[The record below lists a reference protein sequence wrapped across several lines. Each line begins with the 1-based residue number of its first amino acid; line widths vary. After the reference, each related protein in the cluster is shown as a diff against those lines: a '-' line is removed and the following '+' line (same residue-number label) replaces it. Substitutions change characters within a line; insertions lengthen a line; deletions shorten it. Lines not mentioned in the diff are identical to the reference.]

1 MGMQDQIIHVLS
13 IKGFAKEE
21 SLAVAAG
28 LEVSDVVLISQSLIE
43 EGLLE
48 SSRIGMKLTE
58 KGKRA
63 AAKVLEDV
71 RETTDLAALEAF
83 YQAFTPINQDY
94 KKSVSSWQ
102 IKTLGESAEPNDHE
116 DAEYDQRVL
125 TEMFKDHDSLKHLV
139 ATHLA
144 SCPLLR
150 DYARRLEIAFA
161 QVTAGHEQFV
171 TGALIDSYH
180 TVWFEFHEAL
190 IRLSGRDRATEA
202 AAGRAD

>member
-1 MGMQDQIIHVLS
+1 MQDQIIHVLS

-21 SLAVAAG
+21 PLAVAVG
-28 LEVSDVVLISQSLIE
+28 LEVSDVVLIAQSLTE

-58 KGKRA
+58 KGKA
-63 AAKVLEDV
+63 AAEKVLEDA
-71 RETTDLAALEAF
+71 RETTDLAALETF

-94 KKSVSSWQ
+94 KKTVSSWQ
-102 IKTLGESAEPNDHE
+102 IKTVGDSAEPNDHE
-116 DAEYDQRVL
+116 DAEYDQQVL
-125 TEMFKDHDSLKHLV
+125 KEMFKHHDSLNHLV
-139 ATHLA
+139 TTHLA

-150 DYARRLEIAFA
+150 DYARRLKIAYA
-161 QVTAGHEQFV
+161 HVRAGHHQFV

-202 AAGRAD
+202 AAGRAE

>member
-1 MGMQDQIIHVLS
+1 MQDQIIHVIS

-21 SLAVAAG
+21 PLAVAVG
-28 LEVSDVVLISQSLIE
+28 LEVSDVVLIAQSLTE

-58 KGKRA
+58 KGKA
-63 AAKVLEDV
+63 AAEKVLEDA
-71 RETTDLAALEAF
+71 RKTTDLAALETF

-94 KKSVSSWQ
+94 KKSVSAWQ
-102 IKTLGESAEPNDHE
+102 IKTVGESAEPNDHE
-116 DAEYDQRVL
+116 DAEYDQQVL
-125 TEMFKDHDSLKHLV
+125 TEMFKDHDSLNHLV
-139 ATHLA
+139 TTHLA

-150 DYARRLEIAFA
+150 DYARRLEIAYEH
-161 QVTAGHEQFV
+161 VRAGHHQFV
-171 TGALIDSYH
+171 TGALIDSYN
-180 TVWFEFHEAL
+180 TLWFEFHEAL

>member
-1 MGMQDQIIHVLS
+1 MQDQIIHVIS

-21 SLAVAAG
+21 PLAVAVG
-28 LEVSDVVLISQSLIE
+28 LEVADVVLIAQSLTE

-58 KGKRA
+58 KGKA
-63 AAKVLEDV
+63 AAEKVLEDA
-71 RETTDLAALEAF
+71 RKTTDRAALETF

-102 IKTLGESAEPNDHE
+102 IKTVGDSAEPNDHE
-116 DAEYDQRVL
+116 DAEYDQQVL
-125 TEMFKDHDSLKHLV
+125 KEMFKDHDSLNHLFT
-139 ATHLA
+139 THLA

-150 DYARRLEIAFA
+150 DYARRLEIAYA
-161 QVTAGHEQFV
+161 HVRAGHHQFV

>member
-1 MGMQDQIIHVLS
+1 MRDQIIHVLS

-21 SLAVAAG
+21 TLSVAAG
-28 LEVSDVVLISQSLIE
+28 LEVSDVELIAQNLID

-48 SSRIGMKLTE
+48 RSRIGMKLTE
-58 KGKRA
+58 KGKAA
-63 AAKVLEDV
+63 AAKILEDV
-71 RETTDLAALEAF
+71 RQTTDLAALETF

-102 IKTLGESAEPNDHE
+102 IKTVGGSTEPNDHK
-116 DAEYDQRVL
+116 DAEYDQQVL

-139 ATHLA
+139 ATQLA
-144 SCPLLR
+144 SCPLLLA
-150 DYARRLEIAFA
+150 YARRLEIAYA
-161 QVTAGHEQFV
+161 HVSAGHHQFV

-190 IRLSGRDRATEA
+190 IRLSGRDRASEA

>member
-1 MGMQDQIIHVLS
+1 MQDHIIHVLS
-13 IKGFAKEE
+13 IKGFATEE
-21 SLAVAAG
+21 ALAVAAG
-28 LEVSDVVLISQSLIE
+28 LEVSDVELIAQNLID

-48 SSRIGMKLTE
+48 RSRIGMKLTE
-58 KGKRA
+58 KGKAA
-63 AAKVLEDV
+63 AAKILEDV
-71 RETTDLAALEAF
+71 RQTTDLAALETF

-102 IKTLGESAEPNDHE
+102 IKTVGGSAEPNDHK
-116 DAEYDQRVL
+116 DAEYDQQVL

-139 ATHLA
+139 ATQLA

-150 DYARRLEIAFA
+150 AYARRLEIAYA
-161 QVTAGHEQFV
+161 HVSAGRHQFV

-190 IRLSGRDRATEA
+190 IRLSGRDRASEA

>member
-1 MGMQDQIIHVLS
+1 MQDQIIHVLS

-21 SLAVAAG
+21 TLAVAAG
-28 LEVSDVVLISQSLIE
+28 LEVSDVQLIAQNLIE

-48 SSRIGMKLTE
+48 RSRIGMKLTE
-58 KGKRA
+58 KGKA
-63 AAKVLEDV
+63 AATKILEDV
-71 RETTDLAALEAF
+71 RETTDLAALETF
-83 YQAFTPINQDY
+83 YQAFTPINRDY
-94 KKSVSSWQ
+94 KKSISSWQ
-102 IKTLGESAEPNDHE
+102 IKTVGESAEQNDHE
-116 DAEYDQRVL
+116 DAEYDQQVL
-125 TEMFKDHDSLKHLV
+125 TQMFKDHDSLKDLV
-139 ATHLA
+139 ATQLA

-150 DYARRLEIAFA
+150 AYARRLEIAYA
-161 QVTAGHEQFV
+161 HVRAGHHQFV

>member
-1 MGMQDQIIHVLS
+1 MQDQLIHVLS

-21 SLAVAAG
+21 ILAATVG
-28 LEVSDVVLISQSLIE
+28 LEVLDVELMAQSLIK

-58 KGKRA
+58 KGKAA
-63 AAKVLEDV
+63 AAKILEDA
-71 RETTDLAALEAF
+71 REKVDLVALETFYLAF
-83 YQAFTPINQDY
+83 MPINQAY

-102 IKTLGESAEPNDHE
+102 IKTVGESAEPNDHG
-116 DAEYDQRVL
+116 DAEYDQQVL
-125 TEMFKDHDSLKHLV
+125 SEMFKDHGSLKLLV

-144 SCPLLR
+144 SCPLLK
-150 DYARRLEIAFA
+150 DYARRLEKAYA
-161 QVTAGHEQFV
+161 SVSAGDYQFV

-190 IRLSGRDRATEA
+190 IRLSGKDRATEA

>member
-1 MGMQDQIIHVLS
+1 MQDQIIHVLS

-21 SLAVAAG
+21 PLAVAVG
-28 LEVSDVVLISQSLIE
+28 LEVSDVVLIAQSLTE
-43 EGLLE
+43 GGLLE

-58 KGKRA
+58 KGKA
-63 AAKVLEDV
+63 AAEEILEDA
-71 RETTDLAALEAF
+71 RETTDLAALETF

-102 IKTLGESAEPNDHE
+102 IKTVGDAAEPNDHE
-116 DAEYDQRVL
+116 DAEYDQQVL
-125 TEMFKDHDSLKHLV
+125 KEMFKDHDSLNHLV
-139 ATHLA
+139 TTHLA

-150 DYARRLEIAFA
+150 DYARRLEIAYA
-161 QVTAGHEQFV
+161 HVRAGHHQFV

-202 AAGRAD
+202 AAGRAE

>member
-1 MGMQDQIIHVLS
+1 MQDQIIHVLS

-21 SLAVAAG
+21 PLAVAVG
-28 LEVSDVVLISQSLIE
+28 LEVSDVVLIAKSLTE
-43 EGLLE
+43 GGLLE

-58 KGKRA
+58 KGKA
-63 AAKVLEDV
+63 AAEKVLEDA
-71 RETTDLAALEAF
+71 RKTTDLAALETF

-102 IKTLGESAEPNDHE
+102 IKTVGDSAEPNDHE
-116 DAEYDQRVL
+116 DAEYDQQVL
-125 TEMFKDHDSLKHLV
+125 KEMFKDHDSLNHLV
-139 ATHLA
+139 TTHLA

-150 DYARRLEIAFA
+150 DYARRLKIAYA
-161 QVTAGHEQFV
+161 HVRAGHHQFV

>member
-1 MGMQDQIIHVLS
+1 MGMRDQLIHVLS
-13 IKGFAKEE
+13 IKGFAREE
-21 SLAVAAG
+21 ILVAALG
-28 LEVSDVVLISQSLIE
+28 LKASDVGLMAQSLIE

-58 KGKRA
+58 KGKAA
-63 AAKVLEDV
+63 AAKILEDV
-71 RETTDLAALEAF
+71 RETTDLAALQTF

-102 IKTLGESAEPNDHE
+102 IKTVGESAEPNDHE
-116 DAEYDQRVL
+116 DVEYDQQVL

-139 ATHLA
+139 ATRLA

-150 DYARRLEIAFA
+150 AYARRLEIAYA
-161 QVTAGHEQFV
+161 HVNAGHHQFV

>member
-1 MGMQDQIIHVLS
+1 MQDQLIHVLS

-21 SLAVAAG
+21 ILAATVG
-28 LEVSDVVLISQSLIE
+28 LEVSHVELMAQSLIKE
-43 EGLLE
+43 SLLE

-58 KGKRA
+58 KGKAA
-63 AAKVLEDV
+63 AAKILEDA
-71 RETTDLAALEAF
+71 REKVDLVALETFYLAF
-83 YQAFTPINQDY
+83 MPINQAF

-102 IKTLGESAEPNDHE
+102 IKTVGESAEPNDHG
-116 DAEYDQRVL
+116 DAEYDQQVL
-125 TEMFKDHDSLKHLV
+125 SEMFKDHGSLKLLV

-144 SCPLLR
+144 SCPLLK
-150 DYARRLEIAFA
+150 DYARRLEKAYA
-161 QVTAGHEQFV
+161 SVTAGDYQFV

>member
-28 LEVSDVVLISQSLIE
+28 LEVSDIVLIVQSLIE

-58 KGKRA
+58 KGRRA

-71 RETTDLAALEAF
+71 RETTDLAALETF

-102 IKTLGESAEPNDHE
+102 IKTVGKSAEPNDHE

-161 QVTAGHEQFV
+161 QVSAGHEQFV

>member
-1 MGMQDQIIHVLS
+1 MQDQIIHVLS

-21 SLAVAAG
+21 PLAVAVG
-28 LEVSDVVLISQSLIE
+28 LEVSDVVLIAQSLTE
-43 EGLLE
+43 GGLLE

-58 KGKRA
+58 KGKA
-63 AAKVLEDV
+63 AAEKVLEDA
-71 RETTDLAALEAF
+71 RETTDLAALETF

-102 IKTLGESAEPNDHE
+102 IKTVGDSVEPNDHE
-116 DAEYDQRVL
+116 DAEYDQQVL
-125 TEMFKDHDSLKHLV
+125 KEMFKDHDSLNHLV
-139 ATHLA
+139 TTHLA

-150 DYARRLEIAFA
+150 DYARRLEIAYA
-161 QVTAGHEQFV
+161 HVRAGHHQFV

>member
-1 MGMQDQIIHVLS
+1 MGMQDQLIHVLS

-21 SLAVAAG
+21 ILAATVG
-28 LEVSDVVLISQSLIE
+28 LEVLDVELMAQSLIK

-58 KGKRA
+58 KGKAA
-63 AAKVLEDV
+63 AAKILEDA
-71 RETTDLAALEAF
+71 REKVDLVALETFYLAF
-83 YQAFTPINQDY
+83 MPINQAY

-102 IKTLGESAEPNDHE
+102 IKTVGESAEPNDHG
-116 DAEYDQRVL
+116 DAEYDQQVL
-125 TEMFKDHDSLKHLV
+125 SEMFKDHGSLKLLI
-139 ATHLA
+139 ATHLY
-144 SCPLLR
+144 SCPLLK
-150 DYARRLEIAFA
+150 DYARRLEKAY
-161 QVTAGHEQFV
+161 VSVSAGDYQFV

-190 IRLSGRDRATEA
+190 IRLSGKDRATEA

>member
-21 SLAVAAG
+21 ILAATVG
-28 LEVSDVVLISQSLIE
+28 LEVSDVELMAQSLIK

-48 SSRIGMKLTE
+48 SSRIGVKLTE
-58 KGKRA
+58 KGKA
-63 AAKVLEDV
+63 AATRILEEA
-71 RETTDLAALEAF
+71 RETVDLVALETFYLAF
-83 YQAFTPINQDY
+83 MPINQAY

-102 IKTLGESAEPNDHE
+102 IKTVGESAEPNDHG
-116 DAEYDQRVL
+116 DAEYDQQVL
-125 TEMFKDHDSLKHLV
+125 SEMFKDHGSLILLV
-139 ATHLA
+139 ATHLD
-144 SCPLLR
+144 SSPLLK
-150 DYARRLEIAFA
+150 DYARRLEKAYA
-161 QVTAGHEQFV
+161 SVSAGDYQFV

-190 IRLSGRDRATEA
+190 IRLSGKDRATEA

>member
-1 MGMQDQIIHVLS
+1 MKDQIIHVLS

-28 LEVSDVVLISQSLIE
+28 LEISDIVLIAQSLIE

-63 AAKVLEDV
+63 AAKVFEDV

-83 YQAFTPINQDY
+83 YQAFTPIHQDY

-102 IKTLGESAEPNDHE
+102 IKTVVESAEPNDHE

-161 QVTAGHEQFV
+161 QVSAGHEQFV

>member
-1 MGMQDQIIHVLS
+1 MQDQIIHVIS

-21 SLAVAAG
+21 PLAVAVG
-28 LEVSDVVLISQSLIE
+28 LEVADVVLIAQSLTE

-58 KGKRA
+58 KGKA
-63 AAKVLEDV
+63 AAEKVLEDA
-71 RETTDLAALEAF
+71 RKTTDLAALETF

-102 IKTLGESAEPNDHE
+102 IKTVGDSAEPNDHE
-116 DAEYDQRVL
+116 DAEYDQQVL
-125 TEMFKDHDSLKHLV
+125 KEMFKDHDSLNHLFT
-139 ATHLA
+139 THLA

-150 DYARRLEIAFA
+150 DYARRLEIAYA
-161 QVTAGHEQFV
+161 HVRAGHHQFV

>member
-1 MGMQDQIIHVLS
+1 MQDQLIHVLS

-21 SLAVAAG
+21 ILAATVG
-28 LEVSDVVLISQSLIE
+28 LEVLDVELMAQNLIK

-58 KGKRA
+58 KGKAA
-63 AAKVLEDV
+63 AAKILEDA
-71 RETTDLAALEAF
+71 REKVDLVALETFYLAF
-83 YQAFTPINQDY
+83 MPINQAY

-102 IKTLGESAEPNDHE
+102 IKTVGESAEPNDHG
-116 DAEYDQRVL
+116 DAEYDQQVL
-125 TEMFKDHDSLKHLV
+125 SEMFKDHSSLKLLV

-144 SCPLLR
+144 SCPLLK
-150 DYARRLEIAFA
+150 DYARRLEKAYA
-161 QVTAGHEQFV
+161 SVSAGDYQFV

-190 IRLSGRDRATEA
+190 ISLSGRDRATEA

>member
-1 MGMQDQIIHVLS
+1 MQDQIIHVLS
-13 IKGFAKEE
+13 IKGFANEE

-28 LEVSDVVLISQSLIE
+28 LEVSDIVLIAQSLIE
-43 EGLLE
+43 QGLLE

-83 YQAFTPINQDY
+83 YQAFAPINQDY

-102 IKTLGESAEPNDHE
+102 IKTVGESVEPNDHE

-180 TVWFEFHEAL
+180 TIWFEFHEAL

>member
-28 LEVSDVVLISQSLIE
+28 LEISDVVLIAQSLIE

-63 AAKVLEDV
+63 AAKVLEDA
-71 RETTDLAALEAF
+71 RETTDVAALEAF

-102 IKTLGESAEPNDHE
+102 IKTVGESAEPNDHE

-161 QVTAGHEQFV
+161 QVSAGHEQFV
-171 TGALIDSYH
+171 TCLLYTSD
-180 TVWFEFHEAL
+180 
-190 IRLSGRDRATEA
+190 A
-202 AAGRAD
+202 ADD

>member
-1 MGMQDQIIHVLS
+1 MQDQLIHVLS

-21 SLAVAAG
+21 ILAAALG
-28 LEVSDVVLISQSLIE
+28 LEVSDVELMAKSLIE

-48 SSRIGMKLTE
+48 SSRIGRKLTE
-58 KGKRA
+58 KGKAA
-63 AAKVLEDV
+63 AAKILEDV
-71 RETTDLAALEAF
+71 REKADLAALETFYLAF
-83 YQAFTPINQDY
+83 IPINQDY

-102 IKTLGESAEPNDHE
+102 IKTVGELVEPNDHE
-116 DAEYDQRVL
+116 DAEYDQQVL

-144 SCPLLR
+144 SCPLLG
-150 DYARRLEIAFA
+150 DYARRLEKAYA
-161 QVTAGHEQFV
+161 DVSAGDHQFV
-171 TGALIDSYH
+171 AGALIDSYH

>member
-1 MGMQDQIIHVLS
+1 MQDQIIHVLS

-28 LEVSDVVLISQSLIE
+28 LEVSDVQLISQNLID
-43 EGLLE
+43 EGLVE
-48 SSRIGMKLTE
+48 RSRIGIKLTE
-58 KGKRA
+58 KGKAA
-63 AAKVLEDV
+63 AAKILEHV
-71 RETTDLAALEAF
+71 RETTDLAALENF

-102 IKTLGESAEPNDHE
+102 IKTVGESAGPNDHK

-125 TEMFKDHDSLKHLV
+125 TEMFKDHDSLIQLV
-139 ATHLA
+139 ATQLA
-144 SCPLLR
+144 SCPLLK
-150 DYARRLEIAFA
+150 DYARRLEIAFTH
-161 QVTAGHEQFV
+161 VSAGHHQFV

>member
-28 LEVSDVVLISQSLIE
+28 LEVSDVVLIAQSLIE

-102 IKTLGESAEPNDHE
+102 IKTVGESVEPNDHE

-125 TEMFKDHDSLKHLV
+125 TEMFKDHDSLQHLV

>member
-28 LEVSDVVLISQSLIE
+28 LEVSDVVLIAQSLIE

-71 RETTDLAALEAF
+71 REK
-83 YQAFTPINQDY
+83 PRI
-94 KKSVSSWQ
+94 
-102 IKTLGESAEPNDHE
+102 
-116 DAEYDQRVL
+116 
-125 TEMFKDHDSLKHLV
+125 
-139 ATHLA
+139 
-144 SCPLLR
+144 
-150 DYARRLEIAFA
+150 
-161 QVTAGHEQFV
+161 
-171 TGALIDSYH
+171 
-180 TVWFEFHEAL
+180 
-190 IRLSGRDRATEA
+190 
-202 AAGRAD
+202 

>member
-1 MGMQDQIIHVLS
+1 MQDQLIHVLS

-21 SLAVAAG
+21 ILAATVG
-28 LEVSDVVLISQSLIE
+28 LEVLDVELMAQSLIK
-43 EGLLE
+43 EGLVE

-58 KGKRA
+58 KGKAA
-63 AAKVLEDV
+63 AAKILEDA
-71 RETTDLAALEAF
+71 REKVDLVALETFYLAF
-83 YQAFTPINQDY
+83 MPINQAY

-102 IKTLGESAEPNDHE
+102 IKTVGESAEPNDHG
-116 DAEYDQRVL
+116 DAEYDQQVL
-125 TEMFKDHDSLKHLV
+125 SEMFKDHGSLKLLV

-144 SCPLLR
+144 SCPLLK
-150 DYARRLEIAFA
+150 DYARRLEKAYA
-161 QVTAGHEQFV
+161 SVSAGDYQFV

-190 IRLSGRDRATEA
+190 IRLSGKDRATEA

>member
-1 MGMQDQIIHVLS
+1 MQDQIIHVLS

-21 SLAVAAG
+21 PLAVAVG
-28 LEVSDVVLISQSLIE
+28 LEVSDVMLIAQSLTE
-43 EGLLE
+43 GGLLE

-58 KGKRA
+58 KGKA
-63 AAKVLEDV
+63 AAEKLLEDA
-71 RETTDLAALEAF
+71 REATDLAALETF

-102 IKTLGESAEPNDHE
+102 IKTVGDSVEPNDHE
-116 DAEYDQRVL
+116 DAEYDQQVL
-125 TEMFKDHDSLKHLV
+125 KEMFKDHDSLNHLV
-139 ATHLA
+139 RTHLA

-150 DYARRLEIAFA
+150 DYARRLEIAYA
-161 QVTAGHEQFV
+161 HVRAGHHQFV

>member
-1 MGMQDQIIHVLS
+1 MQDQIIHVLS

-21 SLAVAAG
+21 PLAVAVG
-28 LEVSDVVLISQSLIE
+28 LEVSDVVLIAKSLTE
-43 EGLLE
+43 GGLLE

-58 KGKRA
+58 KGKA
-63 AAKVLEDV
+63 AAEKVLEDA
-71 RETTDLAALEAF
+71 RETTDLAALETF
-83 YQAFTPINQDY
+83 YQAFTPINQEY

-102 IKTLGESAEPNDHE
+102 IKTVGDSAEPNDHE
-116 DAEYDQRVL
+116 DAEYDQQVL
-125 TEMFKDHDSLKHLV
+125 KEMFKHHDSLNHLV
-139 ATHLA
+139 TTHLA

-150 DYARRLEIAFA
+150 DYARRLKIAYA
-161 QVTAGHEQFV
+161 HVRAGHHQFV

>member
-1 MGMQDQIIHVLS
+1 MQDQIIHVLS

-21 SLAVAAG
+21 PLAVAVG
-28 LEVSDVVLISQSLIE
+28 LEVSDVVLIAQSLTE
-43 EGLLE
+43 GGLLE

-58 KGKRA
+58 KGKA
-63 AAKVLEDV
+63 AAEKVLEDA
-71 RETTDLAALEAF
+71 RKTTDLAALETF

-102 IKTLGESAEPNDHE
+102 IKTVGDSAEPNDHE
-116 DAEYDQRVL
+116 DAEYDQQVL
-125 TEMFKDHDSLKHLV
+125 KEMFKHHDSLNHLV
-139 ATHLA
+139 TTHLA

-150 DYARRLEIAFA
+150 DYARRLKIAYA
-161 QVTAGHEQFV
+161 HVRAGHHQFV

>member
-1 MGMQDQIIHVLS
+1 MQDQLIHVLS
-13 IKGFAKEE
+13 IKGYAKEE
-21 SLAVAAG
+21 ILAAAVG
-28 LEVSDVVLISQSLIE
+28 LEVSDVELISQTLID

-48 SSRIGMKLTE
+48 RSRIGMKLTE
-58 KGKRA
+58 KGKVA
-63 AAKVLEDV
+63 AANILEDA
-71 RETTDLAALEAF
+71 RERTDLAALGTF

-102 IKTLGESAEPNDHE
+102 IKTVGESAEPNDHK

-125 TEMFKDHDSLKHLV
+125 TEMFKDHDSLKHLI
-139 ATHLA
+139 ATQLA
-144 SCPLLR
+144 SCPLLGA
-150 DYARRLEIAFA
+150 YARRLEIAYA
-161 QVTAGHEQFV
+161 HVSAGHIQFV

-190 IRLSGRDRATEA
+190 IRMSGRDRLTEA

>member
-1 MGMQDQIIHVLS
+1 MQDQLIHVLS

-21 SLAVAAG
+21 VLAATIG
-28 LEVSDVVLISQSLIE
+28 LEVLDVELMAQSLLK

-58 KGKRA
+58 KGKAA
-63 AAKVLEDV
+63 AAKILEDA
-71 RETTDLAALEAF
+71 REKVDLVALETFYLAF
-83 YQAFTPINQDY
+83 MPINQAF

-102 IKTLGESAEPNDHE
+102 IKTVGESAEPNDHG
-116 DAEYDQRVL
+116 DAEYDQQVL
-125 TEMFKDHDSLKHLV
+125 SEMFKDHGSLKLLV

-144 SCPLLR
+144 SCPLLK
-150 DYARRLEIAFA
+150 DYARRLEKAYA
-161 QVTAGHEQFV
+161 SVTAGDYQFV

>member
-1 MGMQDQIIHVLS
+1 MQDQIIHVLS

-21 SLAVAAG
+21 PLAVAVG
-28 LEVSDVVLISQSLIE
+28 LEVSDVVLIAQSLTE
-43 EGLLE
+43 GGLLE

-58 KGKRA
+58 KGKA
-63 AAKVLEDV
+63 AAEKVLEDA
-71 RETTDLAALEAF
+71 RETTDLAALETF

-102 IKTLGESAEPNDHE
+102 IKTVGDAAEPNDHE
-116 DAEYDQRVL
+116 DAEYDQQVL
-125 TEMFKDHDSLKHLV
+125 KEMFKDHDSLNHLV
-139 ATHLA
+139 TTHLA

-150 DYARRLEIAFA
+150 DYARRLEIAYA
-161 QVTAGHEQFV
+161 HVRAGRHQFV

>member
-1 MGMQDQIIHVLS
+1 MQDHVIHVLS

-21 SLAVAAG
+21 ALAVAAG
-28 LEVSDVVLISQSLIE
+28 LEVSDVELIAQNLID

-48 SSRIGMKLTE
+48 RSRIGMKLTE
-58 KGKRA
+58 KGKAA
-63 AAKVLEDV
+63 AAKILEDV
-71 RETTDLAALEAF
+71 RQTTDLAALETF

-102 IKTLGESAEPNDHE
+102 IKTVGESAEPNDHK
-116 DAEYDQRVL
+116 DTEYDKQVL

-139 ATHLA
+139 ATCLT

-150 DYARRLEIAFA
+150 AYARRLEIAYA
-161 QVTAGHEQFV
+161 HVSAGHHQFV

-190 IRLSGRDRATEA
+190 IRLSGRDRASEA